1 MLAPCFLLSDSM
13 DINNISRNDLCPC
26 GSGKKFKKCHMG
38 RENELL
44 NDTLNV
50 DPSKLAQQIVGL
62 PPATHP
68 RASEMAASMEIT
80 SPAGKEIKV
89 KLVDLAAYQNLTP
102 YARQSGGAQGGGGVV
117 INPLKT
123 RLLDPG
129 FVYLALSPDAGE
141 STVVHELAHVEDII
155 SGSCVPSGKAQQM
168 AGEMEVPLELLEH
181 PQEFGDKM
189 VELSEK
195 FEVELDAEDEIIAI
209 LTRRKLLLPARTV
222 AKADKAEIVAAAEKA
237 MRYMNE
243 NQDEIKARISSRE
256 GYQGN

>member
-1 MLAPCFLLSDSM
+1 M
-13 DINNISRNDLCPC
+13 DINNISRNDPCPC

-44 NDTLNV
+44 DASLNV
-50 DPSKLAQQIVGL
+50 DPSKLAQQIVNL
-62 PPATHP
+62 PAANHT
-68 RASEMAASMEIT
+68 RAAEMANSMLIT
-80 SPAGKEIKV
+80 SPAGKEIRV
-89 KLVDLAAYQNLTP
+89 KLVDLAAYQDLTP

-129 FVYLALSPDAGE
+129 FVYLALSPDAGD

-181 PQEFGDKM
+181 PQEFGEKIL
-189 VELSEK
+189 ELAEK
-195 FEVELDAEDEIIAI
+195 FDVELDAEDEIIAI
-209 LTRRKLLLPARTV
+209 LTRRKLLLPARMV

-243 NQDEIKARISSRE
+243 NQEDINARIASRE
-256 GYQGN
+256 GYRGK